1 MHPGGVRSD
10 THLFY
15 FEKSANLKHP
25 SKHSSFWEVFPYTLF
40 NLTLKAVLGGEDDN
54 G

>member
-15 FEKSANLKHP
+15 FENSANLKHP
-25 SKHSSFWEVFPYTLF
+25 KLHSHV
-40 NLTLKAVLGGEDDN
+40 KAIYLRDEPIEEQKEEEGF
-54 G
+54 